1 MDFCRCCRTQE
12 NWPSRAFCRSLGGL
26 ILHLLAYWRS
36 GQHQHQYCHHY
47 HRYQYRHR
55 HHHFPL
61 TVFENVNLLPDDA
74 VVGRRPL
81 CSRITFVE
89 SSLRQDILGIVEHHY
104 DDGHRQRQKQNTN
117 SFLNSLITA
126 EDKHISF
133 CWIKS
138 PCLIIETK
146 MKLWKLSVFYQ
157 MVLMAA

>member
-47 HRYQYRHR
+47 HRYQHRHR

-104 DDGHRQRQKQNTN
+104 DDDDSVEYNQHYDGCVIHP
-117 SFLNSLITA
+117 
-126 EDKHISF
+126 
-133 CWIKS
+133 WIKGLDMICWCCR
-138 PCLIIETK
+138 PQTEAKAEHQLIFK
-146 MKLWKLSVFYQ
+146 Q
-157 MVLMAA
+157 HDNCRR